1 MINSVAQKYI
11 NSITEI
17 SQRIKPLVVITTIT
31 YNHEPYIRD
40 ALEGFVMQKTSFPF
54 VAIVHDDCSTD
65 GTASILREYAEK
77 YPDIILPIFE
87 NENQYSK
94 HDGSL
99 SDIIIAARESTGAK
113 YIALCEGDDYWIDP
127 LKLQKQ
133 VDFLESHPDYG
144 MCYTNFNIKNEI
156 KNTYTKDLFDN
167 CKEIFQKE
175 FNSPEEFIL
184 KKKYVC
190 PPSWIFKRELLP
202 TDLISSLD
210 GTFVMFTHFL
220 CNTKIKYIPITTAV
234 YRILSE
240 SASHSKS
247 HEKILKR
254 TKNLFETQIALI
266 KKYNLDVSIIPKCE
280 ISYYR
285 ENLYYFI
292 ICNLKNEVER
302 ANQLIKRPNFKVSIY
317 MLFYRLHAK
326 SLLKFIHE
334 LKPTKF

>member
-1 MINSVAQKYI
+1 M
-11 NSITEI
+11 TED
-17 SQRIKPLVVITTIT
+17 RPLVSICSIT
-31 YNHEPYIRD
+31 YNHAPYIRECLD
-40 ALEGFVMQKTSFPF
+40 GFLMQKTDFPYE
-54 VAIVHDDCSTD
+54 IIINDDCSTD
-65 GTASILREYAEK
+65 GTTEIIKEYAEK
-77 YPDIILPIFE
+77 YPDIIHPIFHD
-87 NENQYSK
+87 ENQYQK
-94 HDGSL
+94 GVRGMFQHFVIPHAKG
-99 SDIIIAARESTGAK
+99 K

-175 FNSPEEFIL
+175 FKSPEEFIL

-302 ANQLIKRPNFKVSIY
+302 ANQLIKRPDFMVSIY